1 MVVTPASPCDGLSP
15 EIAVKIER
23 ADGAKCE
30 RCWKYTT
37 DVGADPQYPTACA
50 SCAAVARALVPA
62 APALLPPHATGRP
75 MIDSRVKLYGLSAIV
90 FAVDR
95 LTKSLIEA
103 HVSPFDVHRVIPGF
117 FDIVHSQNRGVA
129 FGIMNDT
136 DSVWRTVVLIAFSA
150 AAMILVAGLLWRAS
164 RLDRWTATGLSLV
177 LGGAAGNLFDRI
189 VWGRVTDFLEF
200 YIGDLHWPTFNVAD
214 SCIVI
219 GSGLLL
225 LDLLRPKRQP
235 AGA

>member
-1 MVVTPASPCDGLSP
+1 
-15 EIAVKIER
+15 
-23 ADGAKCE
+23 
-30 RCWKYTT
+30 
-37 DVGADPQYPTACA
+37 
-50 SCAAVARALVPA
+50 
-62 APALLPPHATGRP
+62 

-117 FDIVHSQNRGVA
+117 FDIVHSQNRGVV
-129 FGIMNDT
+129 FGLMNDT
-136 DSVWRTVVLIAFSA
+136 DSVWRTVVLIVFAGA
-150 AAMILVAGLLWRAS
+150 ALILVAGMLWRSA
-164 RLDRWTATGLSLV
+164 RLDRWTAIGLSLV

-189 VWGRVTDFLEF
+189 LWGRVTDFLEF

-219 GSGLLL
+219 GSCLLL
-225 LDLLRPKRQP
+225 LELLRPKRQP